1 MKRICARN
9 GSIHIQKGAERNR
22 DRTKKKKNVNKHPQH
37 HFSETKNKTL
47 DCK

>member
-22 DRTKKKKNVNKHPQH
+22 DRTKKKNVNKHPQH